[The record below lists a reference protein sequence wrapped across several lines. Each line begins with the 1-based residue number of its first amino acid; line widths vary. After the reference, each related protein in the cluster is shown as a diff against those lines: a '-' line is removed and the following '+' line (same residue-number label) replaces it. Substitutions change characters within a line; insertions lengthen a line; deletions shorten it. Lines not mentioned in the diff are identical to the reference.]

1 MSVNTED
8 LMSPDASP
16 GEATPNTGVRRVNNL
31 PMYIVGGLMTVFLI
45 VMVLVAADRAAQQN
59 RQASAKDEKTGSTS
73 LFANEIAG
81 SQKDGII
88 PAAKLDVADL
98 SQVPIARPENPD
110 RPPTPPAGS
119 NSRSNDEL
127 ERIRMVKLQ
136 QLEEA
141 IKAKTGVQVTALRS
155 SGSTPGATP

>member
-59 RQASAKDEKTGSTS
+59 RQASAKDEKTGNTS

-88 PAAKLDVADL
+88 PAANAR
-98 SQVPIARPENPD
+98 SFPIYPRFPSRD
-110 RPPTPPAGS
+110 RKTWIGHRRRLPA
-119 NSRSNDEL
+119 
-127 ERIRMVKLQ
+127 RIRAAMMSWNGF
-136 QLEEA
+136 A
-141 IKAKTGVQVTALRS
+141 WRS
-155 SGSTPGATP
+155 CNSLKRPLKPKQGFR